1 MCGGIESCLCV
12 CACVLWAV
20 SCTHFYSISYLAVI
34 LPFLLIVVIIW
45 LIYGIVMD
53 SIAKARSQLL
63 NARICLKRLLYI
75 FLLYGCGCCCCE
87 VVLICASWWQL
98 YLFDSLDTNM
108 KPTWNDT
115 VQRREF
121 LLIFFLLHRFRT
133 EAFLSPSITRSLYP
147 IFKASMPTQHKNRFC
162 HRTKSMACNVVLL
175 RVHSNQPH
183 HTDYDLCLVNW
194 LSSPIANWVSPV
206 TAHFG

>member
-1 MCGGIESCLCV
+1 MS
-12 CACVLWAV
+12 
-20 SCTHFYSISYLAVI
+20 
-34 LPFLLIVVIIW
+34 
-45 LIYGIVMD
+45 
-53 SIAKARSQLL
+53 
-63 NARICLKRLLYI
+63 RLLYA
-75 FLLYGCGCCCCE
+75 FLFDFLFGRHFAISIDCCYYLAHLWYCNGFHCQGQ
-87 VVLICASWWQL
+87 ITATQCS
-98 YLFDSLDTNM
+98 YLFEAFIIYISFVWLWLLLLWSSFDMCKLVTTVSIRFIRYEYM

-121 LLIFFLLHRFRT
+121 LLIFFLLHRIRT

-147 IFKASMPTQHKNRFC
+147 IFKASMPIQHKNRFC

-175 RVHSNQPH
+175 RVHSNQLH